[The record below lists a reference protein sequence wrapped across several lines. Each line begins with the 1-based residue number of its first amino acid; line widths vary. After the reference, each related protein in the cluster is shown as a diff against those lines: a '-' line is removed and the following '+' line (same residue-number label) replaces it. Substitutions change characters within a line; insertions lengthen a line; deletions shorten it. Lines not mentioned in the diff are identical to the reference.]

1 MKRYNKQ
8 NILEGNY
15 PSELQD
21 ELNKPINFGLYRG
34 NKIRDIVDIHPLYL
48 LRNRL
53 IFKFS
58 DNCIDFLREIISL
71 REKLS
76 CPTIYS
82 LKSFRFNHS
91 V

>member
-1 MKRYNKQ
+1 MKQYNKQ
-8 NILEGNY
+8 DILEGNY
-15 PSELQD
+15 PSEIQD
-21 ELNKPINFGLYRG
+21 DLNKPINFGLYRG
-34 NKIRDIVDIHPLYL
+34 SKVIDVIDVHPIYL

-58 DNCIDFLREIISL
+58 DNFINFLREMISL

-76 CPTIYS
+76 CPAIYS